1 MLKSIVFIQTW
12 WVLLLGLL
20 FLKKFL
26 SERIMNA
33 AQAHNIQVWK
43 EFSNIKDTYL
53 KRLFKNIHKHQR
65 IRKTWP
71 LTSKPKALRN
81 VSKYFYLLCNM
92 KRKSISF
99 HQPVST
105 WWRWSLATVIPSG
118 NVPSVW
124 AACMSWPCQRE
135 VFPQK
140 ARWINT
146 HESWSKQGCR
156 IVFVVKQKR
165 FYIVRQFINCLTMIC
180 HFPMA
185 NLKCGCW
192 GLFFHQSRME
202 NRYPYSKLGSWAGQS
217 LFSSVFLLWA
227 AVKEPQ
233 NQNILIVIG

>member
-1 MLKSIVFIQTW
+1 MQRRPITAKFEKSFRTSKILTSRDYSKISTSIRE
-12 WVLLLGLL
+12 L
-20 FLKKFL
+20 
-26 SERIMNA
+26 
-33 AQAHNIQVWK
+33 
-43 EFSNIKDTYL
+43 
-53 KRLFKNIHKHQR
+53 
-65 IRKTWP
+65 RKTWL

-124 AACMSWPCQRE
+124 AACVSWPCQRE

-156 IVFVVKQKR
+156 IVFCL
-165 FYIVRQFINCLTMIC
+165 NCLTMIC
-180 HFPMA
+180 HFSMA
-185 NLKCGCW
+185 NLKCGC
-192 GLFFHQSRME
+192 
-202 NRYPYSKLGSWAGQS
+202 
-217 LFSSVFLLWA
+217 
-227 AVKEPQ
+227 
-233 NQNILIVIG
+233 

>member
-53 KRLFKNIHKHQR
+53 KRLFKNTQKPQR

-71 LTSKPKALRN
+71 FTSKPKALRN

-92 KRKSISF
+92 KRKFISF
-99 HQPVST
+99 HQSVST
-105 WWRWSLATVIPSG
+105 WFQWSLATVIPSG

-124 AACMSWPCQRE
+124 AACVSWPCQRE
-135 VFPQK
+135 VFPQNVTDTGLTLTQK
-140 ARWINT
+140 N
-146 HESWSKQGCR
+146 WSTQGCN
-156 IVFVVKQKR
+156 IVFVQ
-165 FYIVRQFINCLTMIC
+165 IVNYLEMVWQ
-180 HFPMA
+180 
-185 NLKCGCW
+185 
-192 GLFFHQSRME
+192 
-202 NRYPYSKLGSWAGQS
+202 
-217 LFSSVFLLWA
+217 
-227 AVKEPQ
+227 
-233 NQNILIVIG
+233 